1 MHVSNVRQALIPLQE
16 KSLVWRAARGVYALE
31 DSSLAEIM
39 ADSVILDQ
47 VPTAKP

>member
-1 MHVSNVRQALIPLQE
+1 MHVFNVRHAFCALQE
-16 KSLVWRAARGVYALE
+16 KSLVWRAARGLYALE

-47 VPTAKP
+47 IPTAKP